1 MDENAREFLHKELTG
16 EIIKAAF
23 SVHNALGCG
32 LLEKPYEN
40 ALAWEMTLS
49 GLNVN
54 TQREFRVLYRDREVG
69 IYCADL
75 VVEEKVIVEV
85 KAVEQLTDGHRAQL
99 LNYMRLAG
107 LRVGLSDQ
115 FRRPAV
121 AIRKDGP
128 VTYPAFTFFPYL
140 CPSASICVHLWFK
153 NIVIRET

>member
-1 MDENAREFLHKELTG
+1 MTG

-40 ALAWEMTLS
+40 ALASGWEMTLS

-107 LRVGLSDQ
+107 LRVGLLIN
-115 FRRPAV
+115 FA
-121 AIRKDGP
+121 GP
-128 VTYPAFTFFPYL
+128 RLQYERMVL
-140 CPSASICVHLWFK
+140 
-153 NIVIRET
+153 